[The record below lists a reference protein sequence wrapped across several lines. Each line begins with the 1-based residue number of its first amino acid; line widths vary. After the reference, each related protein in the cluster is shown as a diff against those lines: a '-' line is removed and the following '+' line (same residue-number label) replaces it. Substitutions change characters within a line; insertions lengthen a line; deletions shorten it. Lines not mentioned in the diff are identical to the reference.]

1 MSQYQGSC
9 ASVRGEFCACANLF
23 SLLENGK
30 YFIGWTLLD
39 VLKLYVAAVPETR
52 DFSLDR

>member
-1 MSQYQGSC
+1 MDS
-9 ASVRGEFCACANLF
+9 
-23 SLLENGK
+23 
-30 YFIGWTLLD
+30 IGWTLLD